1 MDRVFDLRQIPIV
14 ELEGFTTVFTFLTE
28 LGDFGHPG
36 GTVLPKTH
44 EQHRVCS
51 QQTLIR
57 DRVPSH
63 SPISLCN
70 RGRNVHLNAGRLG
83 RLLSVQRLPRRGPLS
98 VLLHSCIH
106 EVCL

>member
-1 MDRVFDLRQIPIV
+1 MFDLRQIPIV
-14 ELEGFTTVFTFLTE
+14 ELEGFTTVFTVLVTE
-28 LGDFGHPG
+28 LGDFGHPE

-83 RLLSVQRLPRRGPLS
+83 RLLSVQRLPRRGPPS

-106 EVCL
+106 DVCL